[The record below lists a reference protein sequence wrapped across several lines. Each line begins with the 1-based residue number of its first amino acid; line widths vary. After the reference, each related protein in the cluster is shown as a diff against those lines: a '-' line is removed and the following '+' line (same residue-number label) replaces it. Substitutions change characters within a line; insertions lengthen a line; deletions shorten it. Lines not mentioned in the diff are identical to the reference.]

1 LAKKFFVKAGLRFPD
16 HFNGIAVPSLLSK
29 KSMLKFIKQLPPG
42 ITELMCHPG
51 YPSSGNLFSNS
62 DREKE
67 LLILTDKDIMS
78 EIKMNNIEL
87 ISFSDITK

>member
-1 LAKKFFVKAGLRFPD
+1 
-16 HFNGIAVPSLLSK
+16 
-29 KSMLKFIKQLPPG
+29 
-42 ITELMCHPG
+42 MCHPG
-51 YPSSGNLFSNS
+51 YSSTDNPFSNS

-87 ISFSDITK
+87 ISFSDITT

>member
-1 LAKKFFVKAGLRFPD
+1 VAKKFFVKAGLRFPD

-29 KSMLKFIKQLPPG
+29 ESMLKFIQQLPPG
-42 ITELMCHPG
+42 TTELMCHPG